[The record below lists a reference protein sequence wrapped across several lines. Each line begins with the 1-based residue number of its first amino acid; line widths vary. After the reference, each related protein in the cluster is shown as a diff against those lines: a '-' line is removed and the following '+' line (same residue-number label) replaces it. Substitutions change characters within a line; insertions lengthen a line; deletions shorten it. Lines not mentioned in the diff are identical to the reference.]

1 MATIACPHCGKP
13 LRPGARFCG
22 SCGKEVTPSDLA
34 SAKAPAVKPADAQ
47 QAAPACPHCGQP
59 LRSGARFCNACG
71 KSIAA
76 PTAASAPEGA
86 PPVQPAANALPQA
99 AQQTTGSHKPVSP
112 DARRLP
118 VEKPA
123 KAEATSTA
131 KPKRAGLR
139 LGMILGLLILCV
151 GVTVGGFFV
160 VRAFFPDLLAVL
172 TTPTLEVIPS
182 TGTATPVD
190 VQEPTLEPTAS
201 QPSIDTPTETPSQ
214 PSPTKA
220 SSQTPMATPAPTLSP
235 APTGR
240 DLIDEDFSVTPLTN
254 WDLWSYSQPRPVPT
268 RSGDNFYLKMT
279 AGDFPTQAGATSN
292 LAVPYDDNVVIE
304 FTASLNAQQPLM
316 FIFDWDPINF
326 DRKKNSDPG
335 SNSDGDGD
343 DGIGN
348 DDGPFFPPLFPN
360 SLLDQQAANT
370 VGIRLIIQR
379 NEITLYF
386 PGMQVCKAALTGA
399 VLRTY
404 QIRVQ
409 PGSPRRI
416 DLLVDGQ
423 SLSSCPGDVAEFA
436 FTGGKISFTGHG
448 ELYSVKVIVP

>member
-1 MATIACPHCGKP
+1 
-13 LRPGARFCG
+13 
-22 SCGKEVTPSDLA
+22 
-34 SAKAPAVKPADAQ
+34 
-47 QAAPACPHCGQP
+47 
-59 LRSGARFCNACG
+59 
-71 KSIAA
+71 
-76 PTAASAPEGA
+76 
-86 PPVQPAANALPQA
+86 
-99 AQQTTGSHKPVSP
+99 
-112 DARRLP
+112 LP

-123 KAEATSTA
+123 KAEATSAT
-131 KPKRAGLR
+131 KPKRTGLR
-139 LGMILGLLILCV
+139 LGMLLGLLILCV

-182 TGTATPVD
+182 TDTAIPED

-201 QPSIDTPTETPSQ
+201 QLPIETPIGTPPQ

-220 SSQTPMATPAPTLSP
+220 SIETPIATPAPTESP
-235 APTGR
+235 APIGR
-240 DLIDEDFSVTPLTN
+240 ALIDEDFSITPLTN
-254 WDLWSYSQPRPVPT
+254 WDLWFYSQPRPVPS
-268 RSGDNFYLKMT
+268 RSGSDFYLKMT

-304 FTASLNAQQPLM
+304 FSASLNAQQPLM

-326 DRKKNSDPG
+326 DRKKNSEPG
-335 SNSDGDGD
+335 SDSGGDGD
-343 DGIGN
+343 DGIGDN
-348 DDGPFFPPLFPN
+348 DGPFSPPLFPN

-370 VGIRLIIQR
+370 VGIRLIIR
-379 NEITLYF
+379 RSEITLYF

-399 VLRTY
+399 VLHTY